1 MAAMSVI
8 GIDFGNQSS
17 YVAVARAG
25 GIETIANDY
34 SLRAT
39 PSCVAFSDRN
49 RILGVAA
56 KNQMVTNIDNTIHGF
71 KRLLG
76 RSYNDPAVQQELRDL
91 PYKVVKQNNGSIGIK
106 VNFLG
111 ETHIFSPE
119 QITAMFFTKLKETSE
134 IALKTKVNDCVIS
147 VPSFFTNGE
156 RKALLDAAAIAGL
169 NVLRLMNETTA
180 TALAYGIYKEDLPTP
195 EEKPRNVIF
204 VDCGHSSLQVS
215 ACAFHK
221 GKLKMLASASDPN
234 FGGRDIDLIL
244 CDEFNKEFQK
254 KYNVDARSNP
264 RAFLRLINEI
274 EKFKKQMSANS
285 TRLSLFIDCFIDDKD
300 VTGDMKRSEM
310 EELCQHLLQRVEK
323 TLRKCLEE
331 SKLRLDEVYAV
342 EVVGGSTRIPALKQ
356 LITSVF
362 GKNPSTTLNQDEAVA
377 RGCALQCAMLSP
389 AVRVREFS
397 VTDIQ
402 NYPVKL
408 VWDATMGEDGEM
420 EVFTKHHL
428 VPFSKM
434 LTFYRKEPFS
444 IKAFYSG
451 PIPYPD
457 NYIGQFVVKDV
468 KPNAD
473 GESAKVKVKV
483 RINLHGILSVTSA
496 RREALVENDQ
506 QQQTQQTPSE
516 EQNAHQP
523 EPMEASPNP
532 AQDNETTAENA
543 AINAEE
549 EAEKK
554 EAKKAGKKITVT
566 ELPIEAFTHG
576 YSQVELNNYIE
587 QECKMIASD
596 RQEKE
601 RVDTRNAL
609 EEYIYELRGELSTEP
624 CTELSGR
631 PALCQFVKEP
641 DHKSLIQQLDQLEN
655 WLYEDGDNCN
665 RQTYAE
671 KLAALKNVGEPI
683 KMRQQEFEQ
692 RPTAFNELAQS
703 IQQAQTVVEQYKAG
717 SKFYSHLADSDIAK
731 VQQSVD
737 LALKWLE
744 DKRQELAACPLTENP
759 PVVAA
764 QIRQEK
770 INFDQTV
777 SPLINKPKPKPTPSQ
792 HGDNQNQQ
800 NGQTSTETPTG
811 DHKNQVPPHGDQNS
825 TEKMDV
831 E

>member
-1 MAAMSVI
+1 
-8 GIDFGNQSS
+8 
-17 YVAVARAG
+17 
-25 GIETIANDY
+25 
-34 SLRAT
+34 
-39 PSCVAFSDRN
+39 
-49 RILGVAA
+49 
-56 KNQMVTNIDNTIHGF
+56 MVTNIDNTIHGF

-244 CDEFNKEFQK
+244 CDEFSKEFQK

-264 RAFLRLINEI
+264 RAFLRLINKI
-274 EKFKKQMSANS
+274 ENFKKQMSANS

-310 EELCQHLLQRVEK
+310 EELCQHLLQCVEK
-323 TLRKCLEE
+323 ILRKCFEE

-692 RPTAFNELAQS
+692 RPTAFNEQAQS

-717 SKFYSHLADSDIAK
+717 SKFYSRLADSDIAK